1 MKSSNLDQIKQ
12 IIQSFEKNT
21 IWNYEN
27 CKKAI
32 DFYIELLA
40 IIENQIDLLKSR
52 LDDKIL
58 NIINNN
64 NDLVIQEIDF
74 FIKMQNAIVNT
85 FLKTTGKRPQEVRAC
100 MVANNYDAKKL
111 PQDIITISTSINR
124 TNMHG

>member
-40 IIENQIDLLKSR
+40 IIENQIDLLRSR

-74 FIKMQNAIVNT
+74 FIKMQNAIVNA

>member
-40 IIENQIDLLKSR
+40 IIENQIDLLRSR
-52 LDDKIL
+52 LDEKSL
-58 NIINNN
+58 NIVNNN
-64 NDLVIQEIDF
+64 NDLVMQEIDF